1 MSSLGNIN
9 LRVDKLPQENFYKG
23 KNGAV
28 YCMINISI
36 NDDSKFGNNVAALI
50 PQSEEERAAKKAKEY
65 LGNGKIYWTDGS
77 IKTAEKDDV
86 QEQESDNLPF

>member
-77 IKTAEKDDV
+77 IKTAEKDDD

>member
-50 PQSEEERAAKKAKEY
+50 PQSEEERAAKKTKEY

-77 IKTAEKDDV
+77 IKTAEK
-86 QEQESDNLPF
+86 ELKEESSSDLPF